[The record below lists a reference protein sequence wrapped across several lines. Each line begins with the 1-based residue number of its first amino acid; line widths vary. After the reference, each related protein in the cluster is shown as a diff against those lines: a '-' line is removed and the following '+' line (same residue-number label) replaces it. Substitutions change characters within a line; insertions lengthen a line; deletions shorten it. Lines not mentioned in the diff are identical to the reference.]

1 MHTRLKD
8 TLKKWFYRLLW
19 LLFFGVICLINVE
32 RFKNNNYANYEKA
45 IDYGRVREEKEE
57 ISPIIAAVFY
67 QNDARQKSTI
77 SSYLNHW
84 DTYRMEKVKMLIV
97 PQKIDSESQNVIT
110 KLYER
115 IQRHN
120 QIKYIAL
127 VYDKSQDIQQ
137 HQQLLAQVFTQS
149 AIDIIPLNEQQTDT
163 EFDIQDYLNDV
174 NTMVVFTADLSH
186 GLTVKKRDFLLSEA
200 IYFAQKNSFKIR
212 VFDEVDTQLAKA
224 LEDDYAVWFEQTED
238 KTKERLEREKNNL
251 KMYAERYKDDILQYF
266 ALNLNSANEEK
277 PIWPEKDEQTFRLF
291 DRGMVYVRFFGA
303 GGKEIF
309 ARAKIGKNKGIIVAV
324 VELAHK
330 AAIKMTQPI
339 EKARIYLLTEL
350 ERIEKIANA
359 PLVNYLET
367 DDGIYVQYKSHRSLM
382 AADERPT
389 EEKALTEALYNRGK
403 IPENTPDS
411 EIEFYKFKT
420 VEIDYEN

>member
-1 MHTRLKD
+1 MHTNLRD
-8 TLKKWFYRLLW
+8 ILKKWLYRLLW
-19 LLFFGVICLINVE
+19 LIFIAALCAVNIE

-57 ISPIIAAVFY
+57 IYPVIAAVFY
-67 QNDARQKSTI
+67 QNDARQKNTI

-97 PQKIDSESQNVIT
+97 PQNIDDESRKVIT

-115 IQRHN
+115 IRRHN

-137 HQQLLAQVFTQS
+137 HQQLLGQIFAQS
-149 AIDIIPLNEQQTDT
+149 AVDVIPLNEQQTDT

-174 NTMVVFTADLSH
+174 NTMVVFTADLNH
-186 GLTVKKRDFLLSEA
+186 GLSTQKRDFLLSEA
-200 IYFAQKNSFKIR
+200 IYFAQKNSYKIR

-224 LEDDYAVWFEQTED
+224 MEDNYAAWFEQTED
-238 KTKERLEREKNNL
+238 KAKERLEREKNNL
-251 KMYAERYKDDILQYF
+251 KMYAERYKDDILRYF
-266 ALNLNSANEEK
+266 ALNLNSSAQEK
-277 PIWPEKDEQTFRLF
+277 PIWPQKNEQTFRLF
-291 DRGMVYVRFFGA
+291 DRGMVYVRFFGS

-309 ARAKIGKNKGIIVAV
+309 SRAKIGKNKGIIVAV

-330 AAIKMTQPI
+330 AAVKMAQPI

-350 ERIEKIANA
+350 ERIEKIPNA

-367 DDGIYVQYKSHRSLM
+367 DDGIYVQYKRHRSLM
-382 AADERPT
+382 ASDERPT
-389 EEKALTEALYNRGK
+389 EEKALNEALYNRGK

-411 EIEFYKFKT
+411 KIEFYKFKT

>member
-19 LLFFGVICLINVE
+19 LLFLGIICLINIE

-45 IDYGRVREEKEE
+45 VDYGRVREEKEE

-97 PQKIDSESQNVIT
+97 PQNVDSESQKVIN

-137 HQQLLAQVFTQS
+137 HQQILAQIFTQS
-149 AIDIIPLNEQQTDT
+149 AIDVISLNEQQTDT
-163 EFDIQDYLNDV
+163 EFDIQDYLNDF
-174 NTMVVFTADLSH
+174 NTMVVFIADLSR
-186 GLTVKKRDFLLSEA
+186 GLTSQKGDFLLSEA
-200 IYFAQKNSFKIR
+200 IYFAQKNFYKIR
-212 VFDEVDTQLAKA
+212 VFDEVDTQLANA
-224 LEDDYAVWFEQTED
+224 LREDYADWFEPAED
-238 KTKERLEREKNNL
+238 KTKEHLVREKNNL
-251 KMYAERYKDDILQYF
+251 QLYAERYKDDILQYF
-266 ALNLNSANEEK
+266 ALNLTLSDK
-277 PIWPEKDEQTFRLF
+277 DDTLWPEKDELTFRLF

-303 GGKEIF
+303 GEKEIF
-309 ARAKIGKNKGIIVAV
+309 SRAKIGKNKGIIVAV

-330 AAIKMTQPI
+330 AAIKMSQPI
-339 EKARIYLLTEL
+339 EKAKIYLLTDL
-350 ERIEKIANA
+350 EKIEKNINV

-367 DDGIYVQYKSHRSLM
+367 DDGVYVQYQGRRALM
-382 AADERPT
+382 AADERPDN
-389 EEKALTEALYNRGK
+389 EADLMVALRDRGK
-403 IPENTPDS
+403 IPEEAPES
-411 EIEFYKFKT
+411 KIEFYKFKT